1 MKPTKGRS
9 ANFQGR
15 LLSVQWNMQT
25 LFLFAND
32 ENAKIGETEQTI
44 NEALIAV
51 HGANGMNDVPMKHI
65 KTICAMV
72 EACTKIPQEQVFTE
86 FQNPDYEELI
96 TATVGAY
103 SDQIAS
109 KMVKGESKKKRLS
122 ALEDYGNGLRNG
134 LDTFGILAKQYGG
147 VSLLVGRL

>member
-44 NEALIAV
+44 NEALIAI

-72 EACTKIPQEQVFTE
+72 EACTKIPQEEVFAE
-86 FQNPDYEELI
+86 FQNPDYEDLI
-96 TATVGAY
+96 SATVGAY

-109 KMVKGESKKKRLS
+109 KMVKGESKKKGLS
-122 ALEDYGNGLRNG
+122 ALEDYGNGIGDG
-134 LDTFGILAKQYGG
+134 LDPFGILAKHYG
-147 VSLLVGRL
+147 